1 MRTWIDMIFC
11 HLVNDFAEWR
21 KKHESVPQICTV
33 YVSTIYIDLQYLI
46 IYDSMI
52 YIIDRT
58 ICVYYVQYQYKM
70 CTFVLS
76 IDSLSF
82 AIFTM
87 SISISSISVSRI
99 QVNPRNMMPEMPQT
113 PAASQ
118 SMDLKKDRGWAVMRW
133 SWNCLLKRRNK
144 GQPVYQWWI
153 STCLGG
159 NFVWPVYNEKAS
171 SHWVWID
178 RPKHHQGEVS
188 SIPKTGE
195 VGNWVYPSPQQ
206 LFGGISF
213 QDIWITLGADIK
225 IKTPS

>member
-1 MRTWIDMIFC
+1 
-11 HLVNDFAEWR
+11 
-21 KKHESVPQICTV
+21 
-33 YVSTIYIDLQYLI
+33 
-46 IYDSMI
+46 
-52 YIIDRT
+52 
-58 ICVYYVQYQYKM
+58 
-70 CTFVLS
+70 
-76 IDSLSF
+76 
-82 AIFTM
+82 
-87 SISISSISVSRI
+87 
-99 QVNPRNMMPEMPQT
+99 MMPEMPQT

-178 RPKHHQGEVS
+178 RAKHHQGEVS

-225 IKTPS
+225 IKTPSWKNDGKIMVSKNHEQNTQKNNGTSAVRMRVIVGRALWDQLWGSIMLFCARTRRQKLRRGEAIFGTWIYGVALLVAGGHGRCGLCP